1 MSTHSG
7 AINALAASST
17 YDIYLPFTGRSA
29 DDPRTLRVSKLFA
42 LAWGIALTAGALMF
56 KEQGTPVVVIALSIA
71 SFTQGGLLGGFF
83 LGLFWSRAIQ
93 RDAILGMSVGISCMA
108 FIVFAKQIVS
118 AYPSM
123 EPTLHGVASI
133 AWPWYVL
140 IGLSITFVTG
150 AVSSFSHPAPA
161 PPHVL
166 QGNRS

>member
-1 MSTHSG
+1 
-7 AINALAASST
+7 
-17 YDIYLPFTGRSA
+17 
-29 DDPRTLRVSKLFA
+29 
-42 LAWGIALTAGALMF
+42 
-56 KEQGTPVVVIALSIA
+56 
-71 SFTQGGLLGGFF
+71 
-83 LGLFWSRAIQ
+83 
-93 RDAILGMSVGISCMA
+93 MA